1 MTFDRGGLSAD
12 YLYINRLIRDLN
24 YRRYSYDKGTE
35 LRNNIECAIEALEN
49 VKKEL
54 GRLIDEK
61 GGKI

>member
-1 MTFDRGGLSAD
+1 MTFDRDGLSAD
-12 YLYINRLIRDLN
+12 YLHINKLIRELS

-35 LRNNIECAIEALEN
+35 LRSNIECAIEALEN

-54 GRLIDEK
+54 GRMIDEK